1 VSSQRAQRPNVESTA
16 SSRFYD
22 GISRLLTRETFSF
35 MFDHELKH
43 ALRTQ
48 DFLTL
53 VVITAEREWRG
64 LLVAAEERIVKE
76 LGRLL
81 AGDLRETD
89 LLSRT
94 SDGVLSLLLL
104 GVDLERARGVIDR
117 VVEQI
122 RRSELSRTL
131 LISVGAACCPTHA
144 RGAEGLSA
152 EASLRRRCEPSGGL
166 N

>member
-1 VSSQRAQRPNVESTA
+1 MPA
-16 SSRFYD
+16 SPFYD

-53 VVITAEREWRG
+53 VVITAEHEWRG
-64 LLVAAEERIVKE
+64 LFVAAEERIVKE
-76 LGRLL
+76 LGGLL

-89 LLSRT
+89 LLART
-94 SDGVLSLLLL
+94 ADGVLSLLLL
-104 GVDLERARGVIDR
+104 GVDLERAKAVIDR

-122 RRSELSRTL
+122 KSSELSRAL

-144 RGAEGLSA
+144 RGAQGLSE
-152 EASLRRRCEPSGGL
+152 EARLRRRCEPSTGL